1 MHTAV
6 VIADGQI
13 HQKRI
18 VMEKY
23 GAQGTMHTIIRMERI
38 IHFHFTVVH
47 LEDFLILQSLL
58 MSNCTWATMK
68 KIYRKI

>member
-18 VMEKY
+18 VMGKY
-23 GAQGTMHTIIRMERI
+23 GAQGTMHTIINTKVLRD
-38 IHFHFTVVH
+38 VV
-47 LEDFLILQSLL
+47 DILQE
-58 MSNCTWATMK
+58 NK
-68 KIYRKI
+68 KWKFQSK

>member
-23 GAQGTMHTIIRMERI
+23 GAQGTMHTIINMKVLQDAVD
-38 IHFHFTVVH
+38 TL
-47 LEDFLILQSLL
+47 LESKGGSQ
-58 MSNCTWATMK
+58 K
-68 KIYRKI
+68 KLFNTLTEKNGKKRL

>member
-18 VMEKY
+18 VMGKY
-23 GAQGTMHTIIRMERI
+23 GAQGTMHTIINTKALRD
-38 IHFHFTVVH
+38 VV
-47 LEDFLILQSLL
+47 DILQENKRWKFQS
-58 MSNCTWATMK
+58 TWYK
-68 KIYRKI
+68 KDINHNYINA

>member
-1 MHTAV
+1 VHTAV

-23 GAQGTMHTIIRMERI
+23 GAQGTMHTIINMKVLQD
-38 IHFHFTVVH
+38 VV
-47 LEDFLILQSLL
+47 DILQE
-58 MSNCTWATMK
+58 NK
-68 KIYRKI
+68 KWKFQFT